1 MPIFK
6 LPEDFD
12 RDCYLRM
19 NPDVAAAGLD
29 PSAHYLRYGQREGRT
44 YKPRSTLLQAQM
56 GKDVFDFDGLK
67 SVHNHDF
74 MEDPQ
79 FMSAYERGVKA
90 TGTNYQWYWRVHIG
104 LWAAATAIKLDGDF
118 VECGVNRG
126 FLSSA
131 IMHRLNW
138 DTTGRTFYL
147 LDTFAGIDLKYLNH
161 SELDAGIRERNQNDL
176 NSGFYTQN
184 LKGVTDNF
192 SEWHNTKI
200 VVGADHFGLPLK
212 NVVRDHLRDL
222 GYTVDDMGV
231 NSETPVD
238 YPDVGATVAEAVGA
252 GQYTRGILVCGTG
265 AGMAIVAN
273 KVPGVR
279 AVCVND
285 PYTAERAVAS
295 NNAQIITFGAQI
307 TGTAVAKKFVDI
319 WLESEYQGGRSAPK
333 VEKMEKLDEKY
344 RNTLR

>member
-44 YKPRSTLLQAQM
+44 YKPRPTLLQAQM
-56 GKDVFDFDGLK
+56 GEDVFDFDGLK

-79 FMSAYERGVKA
+79 FMAAYERGVKA

-184 LKGVTDNF
+184 LKGVIDNF
-192 SEWHNTKI
+192 SEWHNKKI
-200 VVGADHFGLPLK
+200 VVGSIPDTLPQIVSKKIAFLHLDLNCTQPEVDTIEYLWDRLCCGAVILLDDYAYVGYHPQKVGMDAWAAKRNVAIASLPSGQGL
-212 NVVRDHLRDL
+212 
-222 GYTVDDMGV
+222 
-231 NSETPVD
+231 
-238 YPDVGATVAEAVGA
+238 
-252 GQYTRGILVCGTG
+252 
-265 AGMAIVAN
+265 
-273 KVPGVR
+273 
-279 AVCVND
+279 
-285 PYTAERAVAS
+285 
-295 NNAQIITFGAQI
+295 IIKT
-307 TGTAVAKKFVDI
+307 
-319 WLESEYQGGRSAPK
+319 
-333 VEKMEKLDEKY
+333 
-344 RNTLR
+344 

>member
-56 GKDVFDFDGLK
+56 GEEVFDFDGLK

-79 FMSAYERGVKA
+79 FMAAYERGVKA

-200 VVGADHFGLPLK
+200 VVGSIPDTLPQIVSKKIAFLHLDLNCTQPEVDTIEYLWDRLCCGAVILLDDYAYVGYHPQKVGMDAWAAKRNVAIASLPSGQGL
-212 NVVRDHLRDL
+212 
-222 GYTVDDMGV
+222 
-231 NSETPVD
+231 
-238 YPDVGATVAEAVGA
+238 
-252 GQYTRGILVCGTG
+252 
-265 AGMAIVAN
+265 
-273 KVPGVR
+273 
-279 AVCVND
+279 
-285 PYTAERAVAS
+285 
-295 NNAQIITFGAQI
+295 IIRT
-307 TGTAVAKKFVDI
+307 
-319 WLESEYQGGRSAPK
+319 
-333 VEKMEKLDEKY
+333 
-344 RNTLR
+344 

>member
-44 YKPRSTLLQAQM
+44 YKPRPTLLQPQM
-56 GKDVFDFDGLK
+56 GEDVFDFDGLK

-79 FMSAYERGVKA
+79 FMSAYERGMKA

-138 DTTGRTFYL
+138 DTTGRIFYL

-184 LKGVTDNF
+184 LKGVIDNF
-192 SEWHNTKI
+192 SEWHNKKI
-200 VVGADHFGLPLK
+200 MVGSIPDTLPQIASKKIAFLHLDLNCTQPEVDTIEYLWDRLCCGAVILLDDYAYVGYHPQKVGMDAWAAKRNVAIASLPSGQGL
-212 NVVRDHLRDL
+212 
-222 GYTVDDMGV
+222 
-231 NSETPVD
+231 
-238 YPDVGATVAEAVGA
+238 
-252 GQYTRGILVCGTG
+252 
-265 AGMAIVAN
+265 
-273 KVPGVR
+273 
-279 AVCVND
+279 
-285 PYTAERAVAS
+285 
-295 NNAQIITFGAQI
+295 IIRT
-307 TGTAVAKKFVDI
+307 
-319 WLESEYQGGRSAPK
+319 
-333 VEKMEKLDEKY
+333 
-344 RNTLR
+344 

>member
-1 MPIFK
+1 MSIFK

-44 YKPRSTLLQAQM
+44 YKPRPTLLQPQM
-56 GKDVFDFDGLK
+56 GEDVFDFDGLK

-79 FMSAYERGVKA
+79 FMSAYERGMKA

-138 DTTGRTFYL
+138 DTTGRIFYL

-184 LKGVTDNF
+184 LKGVIDNF
-192 SEWHNTKI
+192 SEWHNKKI
-200 VVGADHFGLPLK
+200 MVGSIPDTLPQIASKKIAFLHLDLNCTQPEVDTIEYLWDRLCCGAVILLDDYAYVGYHPQKVGMDAWAAKRNVAIASLPSGQGL
-212 NVVRDHLRDL
+212 
-222 GYTVDDMGV
+222 
-231 NSETPVD
+231 
-238 YPDVGATVAEAVGA
+238 
-252 GQYTRGILVCGTG
+252 
-265 AGMAIVAN
+265 
-273 KVPGVR
+273 
-279 AVCVND
+279 
-285 PYTAERAVAS
+285 
-295 NNAQIITFGAQI
+295 IIRT
-307 TGTAVAKKFVDI
+307 
-319 WLESEYQGGRSAPK
+319 
-333 VEKMEKLDEKY
+333 
-344 RNTLR
+344 